1 MFLTVQK
8 LKGLG
13 CQFKIEHIT
22 FFFFLSLTVSAI
34 LQPRGSIFQYGFLGG
49 GQYKKSLKKWT
60 FWAKSGGL
68 LRKTPKNW
76 TLHITWGSIE
86 EWGSIDAD
94 TYCIFIFMHVC
105 AINDLL
111 NAHLICIFLRE
122 NYAFFWVPPFFKRP
136 LPKCQT

>member
-68 LRKTPKNW
+68 FKKTPKNW
-76 TLHITWGSIE
+76 TFHITWGSIQ
-86 EWGSIDAD
+86 EWGCNIAD
-94 TYCIFIFMHVC
+94 TVFFHKKNFFEGFILEIE
-105 AINDLL
+105 A
-111 NAHLICIFLRE
+111 
-122 NYAFFWVPPFFKRP
+122 K
-136 LPKCQT
+136 